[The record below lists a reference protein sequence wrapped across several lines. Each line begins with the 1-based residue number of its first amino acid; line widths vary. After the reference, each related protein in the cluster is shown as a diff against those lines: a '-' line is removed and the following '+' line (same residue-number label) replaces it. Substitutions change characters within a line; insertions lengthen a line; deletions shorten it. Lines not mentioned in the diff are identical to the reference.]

1 MEKQTPQSPQ
11 HPSTE
16 HPSPQQV
23 LDIMLR
29 KDKFTEW
36 LGLQVDE
43 IGPGYCRLHY
53 TVNED
58 MLNGF
63 SSIHGGILFSAADSA
78 FAFACNSHGRITVAL
93 DVSITF
99 TRPATTGDKLMVEA
113 KELYLGN
120 KTGLYEIRTINEKG
134 ELVALFKGT
143 AYRTSREVK

>member
-1 MEKQTPQSPQ
+1 MEKQTPSSQ
-11 HPSTE
+11 HPSSE
-16 HPSPQQV
+16 LPSPQQV

-53 TVNED
+53 TVKED

-99 TRPATTGDKLMVEA
+99 TRPATTGDKLTVEA

-120 KTGLYEIRTINEKG
+120 KTGLYEVRTINEKG

-143 AYRTSREVK
+143 AYRTSQEMK